1 MQLLIDLVRAVKGL
15 GRLFRFD
22 ASYVGY
28 FDKSIQGTWRSFFA
42 MMLVAPIVTLNMPEN
57 LSEAYP
63 NASEFRYLLVRYLI
77 YVIGWFAVPVVALEI
92 GRWIKRS
99 EAMPSF
105 ITVYNWFQLI
115 HLPFAIAVW
124 AAFEGGMDAIGGLIA
139 LISIT
144 VYFVYLF
151 YLSRSFL
158 RLENHG
164 AAVLVI
170 ADLAISLALEQGQ
183 ALALRM

>member
-15 GRLFRFD
+15 ARLFRFD

-28 FDKSIQGTWRSFFA
+28 FDKSISGTWRSFFA
-42 MMLVAPIVTLNMPEN
+42 MMLVAPIVMLNLPDN
-57 LSEAYP
+57 LSETYP
-63 NASEFRYLLVRYLI
+63 DTSEFRYLLVRYLI
-77 YVIGWFAVPVVALEI
+77 YLIGWFAVPVVALEI

-139 LISIT
+139 LISIA

-151 YLSRSFL
+151 YISRSFL
-158 RLENHG
+158 RLENHT
-164 AAVLVI
+164 AAIFVI
-170 ADLAISLALEQGQ
+170 ADLAVSLALEQGQ
-183 ALALRM
+183 ALALTL